1 MSTGQIKILITH
13 QSSSNICVIPLIKS
27 IEYDNYYYAKAEMQH
42 LLSKAVPY
50 HQHHILERKRNA
62 YFDFQNDGFI
72 MRTYFVLIPIM
83 YTHLRRQ
90 FNSLTIFFF
99 NFCWWRISFAMTS
112 LPRTGMHR
120 LYLTTTKA
128 QKQVIVEENGSLNN
142 FPF

>member
-50 HQHHILERKRNA
+50 HQQHILERKRNA

-83 YTHLRRQ
+83 YTHLRWQ
-90 FNSLTIFFF
+90 FNSLTIFFLQF
-99 NFCWWRISFAMTS
+99 LLMT
-112 LPRTGMHR
+112 HIICHD
-120 LYLTTTKA
+120 
-128 QKQVIVEENGSLNN
+128 VIATYRHAPIIPDDNQSSKTSHCRRKWIAE
-142 FPF
+142 